1 MSITVRALTLTLM
14 LFLQLFWGPLPP
26 KNRTFRHPNLATK
39 DLRDLLNTAL
49 RSREMFERESTIVTG
64 GEGVS
69 EAAYFDKH
77 LIELL
82 IICFYTTIHI
92 N

>member
-1 MSITVRALTLTLM
+1 M
-14 LFLQLFWGPLPP
+14 LIQTCG
-26 KNRTFRHPNLATK
+26 TK
-39 DLRDLLNTAL
+39 RGFQKAFEMAYRCSEKDTAL

-69 EAAYFDKH
+69 AAASGDNINFDKH

>member
-1 MSITVRALTLTLM
+1 MGHSEAFEKCL
-14 LFLQLFWGPLPP
+14 
-26 KNRTFRHPNLATK
+26 KRHTGVQK
-39 DLRDLLNTAL
+39 IHTAL